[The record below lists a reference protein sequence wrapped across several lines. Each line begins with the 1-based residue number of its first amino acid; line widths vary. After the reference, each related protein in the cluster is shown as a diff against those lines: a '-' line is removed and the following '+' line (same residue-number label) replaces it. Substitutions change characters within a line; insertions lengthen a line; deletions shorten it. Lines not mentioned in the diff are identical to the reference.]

1 MKAEKVLQRLESRK
15 TALLLFPVLFLVL
28 LIVVGVLLQQR
39 IRTMFHTY
47 VEQEVAMNVDMLAN
61 RLDARF
67 GAELMGMEN
76 LIRVKGTDSWESLLS
91 DNDVDGMGIKR
102 MGVLAHRGRAI
113 VGDSLKVSEW
123 DGIRQSFQGYPAISY
138 ASGKGLLLTVPVFY
152 GENIRYVLYR
162 HYTERELAREFDIDC
177 FDGAGRVMLVL
188 SGGSVPMSSREWSEA
203 DRSYID
209 RMELGGILRQLRAR
223 LYSAPSAA
231 LYDQEENVV
240 FMADLKRM
248 DGQVIGFVPASA
260 LDGGLLA
267 VTRLVIWVF
276 SMLVLL
282 FAISAAYL
290 FTRERR
296 VMEADQASQAKSAFL
311 AHMSHEIRTPINA
324 ILGMNEMILR
334 ESREKDTRTY
344 AHRAHEAG
352 QTLLNLVND
361 ILDLSKIEA
370 GKMELALAEFRLADV
385 LERVCT
391 LVRLRAEKKGLDFH
405 VMVDPELPAALYGDG
420 ARVQQIIV
428 NLLTNAVKYT
438 RKGSVSLT
446 VLRAE
451 PEEAP
456 EGVIVPA
463 GDVLLVARVEDTGI
477 GIKPED
483 RKRLFGDFVRF
494 DAQRNRNIE
503 GTGLGLALTLRFARR
518 MGGTITVESTYGEG
532 SIFTAWIPLRVRSKE
547 TIGDF
552 DAERVTE
559 SESVHTAPFVV
570 PDAHI
575 LVVDDNE
582 MNRFVAQ
589 SLLKET
595 KAHVRLAASGRECIG
610 RLRSEH
616 YDVVLLDDMMPELSG
631 TETLERIK
639 NQHLADGT
647 PIVALTANAITGAR
661 EAYLAAGFDDYLA
674 KPIAPDA
681 LIKLLRRTIPETL
694 QKTEEAQETKEAQKP
709 EEPQETEGTAAN
721 TAEGQVEGAAPSE
734 AAAAESVAVTE
745 EAAVTAGAAEAD
757 GRAGASDMSTSA
769 APADEA
775 DADEAAPLL
784 DTELG
789 MSYAGG
795 ILELYQPML
804 QMFADLQPEKSK
816 VIAAAYDAADWKT
829 YAIDVHAL
837 KSNALSI
844 GARSLSE
851 LAKTLELAAKAI
863 GKEET
868 TKEEKQEAEA
878 TIRGHHEELIEKYE
892 AVAEE
897 AKKLLAKNP

>member
-138 ASGKGLLLTVPVFY
+138 AKGKGLLLTVPVFY

-162 HYTERELAREFDIDC
+162 HYTEAELAKEFDIEC
-177 FDGAGRVMLVL
+177 FDGAGRVLLVL
-188 SGGSVPMSSREWSEA
+188 PGGSVPMSSGDWTEA
-203 DRSYID
+203 DRGYID
-209 RMELGGILRQLRAR
+209 RMELGGVLRQLRAR

-282 FAISAAYL
+282 FAVSAAYL

-296 VMEADQASQAKSAFL
+296 VMEADQASQAKTAFL

-559 SESVHTAPFVV
+559 SESVV
-570 PDAHI
+570 
-575 LVVDDNE
+575 
-582 MNRFVAQ
+582 
-589 SLLKET
+589 
-595 KAHVRLAASGRECIG
+595 
-610 RLRSEH
+610 
-616 YDVVLLDDMMPELSG
+616 
-631 TETLERIK
+631 
-639 NQHLADGT
+639 
-647 PIVALTANAITGAR
+647 
-661 EAYLAAGFDDYLA
+661 
-674 KPIAPDA
+674 
-681 LIKLLRRTIPETL
+681 
-694 QKTEEAQETKEAQKP
+694 
-709 EEPQETEGTAAN
+709 
-721 TAEGQVEGAAPSE
+721 
-734 AAAAESVAVTE
+734 
-745 EAAVTAGAAEAD
+745 
-757 GRAGASDMSTSA
+757 
-769 APADEA
+769 
-775 DADEAAPLL
+775 
-784 DTELG
+784 
-789 MSYAGG
+789 
-795 ILELYQPML
+795 
-804 QMFADLQPEKSK
+804 
-816 VIAAAYDAADWKT
+816 
-829 YAIDVHAL
+829 
-837 KSNALSI
+837 
-844 GARSLSE
+844 
-851 LAKTLELAAKAI
+851 
-863 GKEET
+863 
-868 TKEEKQEAEA
+868 
-878 TIRGHHEELIEKYE
+878 
-892 AVAEE
+892 
-897 AKKLLAKNP
+897 